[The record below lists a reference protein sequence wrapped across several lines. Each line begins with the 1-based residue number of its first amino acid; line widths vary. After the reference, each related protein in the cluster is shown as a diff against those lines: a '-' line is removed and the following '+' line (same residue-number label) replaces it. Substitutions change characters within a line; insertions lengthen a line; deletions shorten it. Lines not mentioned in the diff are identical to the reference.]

1 MCVDSKRDRIGRTIL
16 LFSAGAVIAGLLA
29 AAAGAQSFVLS
40 QNGKSV
46 GSANLT
52 VKHDG
57 QWIETASSAKVD
69 MPGLKYSFNENA
81 VFDGGY
87 RISNVKLNGIV
98 NGSAATVEGK
108 VAGQQFMMTIQA
120 NGNTTNTPLA
130 MHRNAVFFPDFDPAA
145 LQALVTVA
153 SAGSGNGL
161 WALVPKQT
169 GTVQSV
175 QLAPNDGM
183 QGTLDGA
190 PVAVKHQTLTYGT
203 EKAEVFSGPHNDL
216 LQVEW
221 TDEGFAMVRQGFK
234 LTPPPKPLGA
244 PPTKPA
250 DAGQGTDQGAPQGQ
264 QAPPQGQQPQGQPQQ
279 Q

>member
-1 MCVDSKRDRIGRTIL
+1 MCVDSKRDQVGRTIL

-29 AAAGAQSFVLS
+29 AAAGAQSFGLS

-46 GSANLT
+46 GSATLS

-57 QWIETASSAKVD
+57 QWIETASGAKVD

-98 NGSAATVEGK
+98 NGSSATVSGK
-108 VAGQQFMMTIQA
+108 TAGQQFMMTIVA

-145 LQALVTVA
+145 LQALLTVGA
-153 SAGSGNGL
+153 TSGNQNL

-169 GTVQSV
+169 GTVQTIT
-175 QLAPNDGM
+175 LTPNEDM
-183 QGTLDGA
+183 QGTEDGS
-190 PVAVKHQTLTYGT
+190 PVTVHHLTLKYGT
-203 EKAEVFSGPHNDL
+203 DKVELFSSPRNEL
-216 LQVEW
+216 LQAEW
-221 TDEGFAMVRQGFK
+221 SDEGFAMVRQGFK
-234 LTPPPKPLGA
+234 LTPPAKPLGE

-250 DAGQGTDQGAPQGQ
+250 DADQNAPQGD
-264 QAPPQGQQPQGQPQQ
+264 QAPPQGQQQPQGQPQQ

>member
-1 MCVDSKRDRIGRTIL
+1 MCANTKRDRAARSLL
-16 LFSAGAVIAGLLA
+16 LFSAGALTAALLVA
-29 AAAGAQSFVLS
+29 SAGAQSFVLS

-46 GSANLT
+46 GSAQLS

-57 QWIETASSAKVD
+57 QWIETSSSTKVD

-81 VFDGGY
+81 VFDSGY
-87 RISNVKLNGIV
+87 RISNVKLNGVV
-98 NGSAATVEGK
+98 NGSAASVEGK
-108 VAGQQFMMTIQA
+108 VAGPQFMMTIHA
-120 NGNTTNTPLA
+120 NGNTTNTPLT

-145 LQALVTVA
+145 LQALLTVSA
-153 SAGSGNGL
+153 SGGNRDL
-161 WALVPKQT
+161 WILVPKQT

-175 QLAPNDGM
+175 QLAPNADM

-190 PVAVKHQTLTYGT
+190 AVTVHHQTLTYGT
-203 EKAEVFSGPHNDL
+203 DKAEVFSGPRNEL

-234 LTPPPKPLGA
+234 LTPPAKPAGA

-250 DAGQGTDQGAPQGQ
+250 DADQNQ
-264 QAPPQGQQPQGQPQQ
+264 QPPQGQAQPQQ

>member
-1 MCVDSKRDRIGRTIL
+1 MCVDSKRNQIGRTIL
-16 LFSAGAVIAGLLA
+16 LFTAGAVVVGLLA
-29 AAAGAQSFVLS
+29 ASAGAQSFVLS
-40 QNGKSV
+40 QNGQQV
-46 GSANLT
+46 GTANLS

-57 QWIETASSAKVD
+57 QWIETSSGAKVD

-87 RISNVKLNGIV
+87 RISNVKLNGNV

-108 VAGQQFMMTIQA
+108 VAGSQFMMTIHA
-120 NGNTTNTPLA
+120 NGNTTNTPLT

-145 LQALVTVA
+145 LQALLTVG
-153 SAGSGNGL
+153 SAAGNRDL

-169 GTVQSV
+169 GTVQQV
-175 QLAPNDGM
+175 QLAANADM
-183 QGTLDGA
+183 QGTLDGS
-190 PVAVKHQTLTYGT
+190 PVTVHHLTLTYGGD
-203 EKAEVFSGPHNDL
+203 KAEIFSSPRNEL

-234 LTPPPKPLGA
+234 LTPPSKPLGA

-250 DAGQGTDQGAPQGQ
+250 DADQNQQTPQGQ
-264 QAPPQGQQPQGQPQQ
+264 AQPEPQQ

>member
-1 MCVDSKRDRIGRTIL
+1 M

-29 AAAGAQSFVLS
+29 AAAGAQSFILS

-46 GSANLT
+46 GSANLS

-57 QWIETASSAKVD
+57 QWIETASGAKVD

-98 NGSAATVEGK
+98 NGSSATVSGK
-108 VAGQQFMMTIQA
+108 TAGQQFIMTIVA
-120 NGNTTNTPLA
+120 NGNTTNTPLT

-145 LQALVTVA
+145 LQALLTL
-153 SAGSGNGL
+153 SAASGNQDL

-169 GTVQSV
+169 GTVQTV
-175 QLAPNDGM
+175 VMTANPDM
-183 QGTLDGA
+183 QGTLDGS
-190 PVAVKHQTLTYGT
+190 PVTVKHLTLKYGT
-203 EKAEVFSGPHNDL
+203 DKVELFSSQRSEL
-216 LQVEW
+216 LQAEW
-221 TDEGFAMVRQGFK
+221 TEEGFAMVRQGFK
-234 LTPPPKPLGA
+234 LTPPAKPLGE

-250 DAGQGTDQGAPQGQ
+250 DADQNAPQD
-264 QAPPQGQQPQGQPQQ
+264 QAPPQGQQPQAQPQQ